1 MVQARYKLI
10 AAALAVVILVGL
22 FVPRMLYG
30 PKVQV
35 EAVVQRNFVQ
45 TVVASGR
52 VENPHRIEVGVQLT
66 GTVAAVPVN
75 EGQHVNRDDVL
86 IQLDST
92 ELKAALRQA
101 QLVELQAREHVRQLK
116 ELQAPMA
123 EQALLQAQANRENAQ
138 HSLERA
144 QLLFDK
150 GFVGAAAKEEAQRA
164 EQVALAQLNS
174 AREQLASLHNGGSA
188 MAEATAALAVAQ
200 AAVDGARSRLS
211 YTLVKA
217 PASGVLIA
225 RDIEPGNV
233 VQPGKALMVLSPEG
247 ETQLVLQIDEKNIN
261 LLHFGQPALASAD
274 AYPNERFE
282 AELVYINTGVDVQR
296 GSVEV
301 KLKVTKPPAYLKQD
315 MTVSVDIDVARRAQA
330 LLVSQAA
337 IHDLDKAQPWVLRI
351 NQGRVQHQEVKL
363 GLISNGMCEVL
374 SGLNVGDL
382 VVPIEASKVN
392 VGARVRAVVT
402 AKGVLP

>member
-1 MVQARYKLI
+1 
-10 AAALAVVILVGL
+10 
-22 FVPRMLYG
+22 
-30 PKVQV
+30 
-35 EAVVQRNFVQ
+35 
-45 TVVASGR
+45 
-52 VENPHRIEVGVQLT
+52 
-66 GTVAAVPVN
+66 
-75 EGQHVNRDDVL
+75 
-86 IQLDST
+86 
-92 ELKAALRQA
+92 
-101 QLVELQAREHVRQLK
+101 
-116 ELQAPMA
+116 
-123 EQALLQAQANRENAQ
+123 
-138 HSLERA
+138 
-144 QLLFDK
+144 
-150 GFVGAAAKEEAQRA
+150 
-164 EQVALAQLNS
+164 
-174 AREQLASLHNGGSA
+174 
-188 MAEATAALAVAQ
+188 
-200 AAVDGARSRLS
+200 
-211 YTLVKA
+211 
-217 PASGVLIA
+217 
-225 RDIEPGNV
+225 
-233 VQPGKALMVLSPEG
+233 
-247 ETQLVLQIDEKNIN
+247 
-261 LLHFGQPALASAD
+261 LLHVGQPALASAD

-402 AKGVLP
+402 AKGALP